1 MSKTIDLPL
10 SPWLDGH
17 PKHLLIGDE
26 WVPARS
32 GETFESIN
40 PSTGEVL
47 AELAKG
53 GAEDIDA
60 AVSAARRAFEGP
72 WSKFTPVQRQNVL
85 LRLADLL
92 DENALE
98 MRLLDV
104 QDMG

>member
-1 MSKTIDLPL
+1 
-10 SPWLDGH
+10 
-17 PKHLLIGDE
+17 E
-26 WVPARS
+26 RVPARS

-60 AVSAARRAFEGP
+60 AVSSARQAFEGP

-98 MRLLDV
+98 LRLLDV
-104 QDMG
+104 QDMGSPIGRAQIKGSGASQVLRYFAG